1 MKDKPAGIKLD
12 AFLGV
17 FDAEIGMVN
26 YRGAST
32 GLPKL
37 ELMEGLQ
44 SRIVEAWRDLIEG
57 AHFSA
62 RLIQGT
68 TFWTCPSPK

>member
-1 MKDKPAGIKLD
+1 MKDKPTDIKLD

-26 YRGAST
+26 YRGASN

-37 ELMEGLQ
+37 ELMQ
-44 SRIVEAWRDLIEG
+44 R
-57 AHFSA
+57 
-62 RLIQGT
+62 
-68 TFWTCPSPK
+68 